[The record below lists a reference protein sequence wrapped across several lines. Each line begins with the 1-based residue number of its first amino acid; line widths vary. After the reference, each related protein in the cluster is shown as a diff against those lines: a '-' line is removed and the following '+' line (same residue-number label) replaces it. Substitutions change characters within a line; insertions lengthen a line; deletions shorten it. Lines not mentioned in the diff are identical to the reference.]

1 MKSAVR
7 ICGYNQPMKVLITG
21 ATGFL
26 GGSLARRLNHMGW
39 DVTALGRNPAKLN
52 QLEDDGIRAV
62 RADIFKRD
70 EVTASFSD
78 VELVFHCA
86 ALPSPWGSFEKFYQ
100 ANVIGTRNI
109 VQACMDGNV
118 KRLVHVST
126 PSIYFDYASRI
137 GVKENDPLPEPIS
150 HYAAT
155 KRLAEEEIDKGF
167 AQGLAIVS
175 IRPRAIF
182 GEGDTVIFPR
192 LLSRLKTG
200 RLPIL
205 GDGENIVDLTYV
217 QNVVDALLLCAESP
231 ANTLGK
237 TYNISNDEPVKIW
250 ELVERICD
258 ELNLPHPKRNISKRA
273 AHTAASVIEFFY
285 SLIPYSPEPPL
296 TRVTVSML
304 ANSTTLDI
312 SAAQYELGYQ
322 PNISVEEG
330 VRRFLKWWKEKNPS
344 LRGR

>member
-1 MKSAVR
+1 
-7 ICGYNQPMKVLITG
+7 MKVFITG

-26 GGSLARRLNHMGW
+26 GGALARRLHRMGW

-52 QLEDDGIRAV
+52 QLEDDGIRIV
-62 RADIFKRD
+62 RADISKKD
-70 EVTASFSD
+70 EVTASFSE

-86 ALPSPWGSFEKFYQ
+86 ALPAPWGNYEKFYQ

-109 VQACMDGNV
+109 VQACLENNV
-118 KRLVHVST
+118 KRLVYIST
-126 PSIYFDYASRI
+126 PSIYFDYNSHI
-137 GVKENDPLPEPIS
+137 GVKENDPLPEPIT

-155 KRLAEEEIDKGF
+155 KRLAEEEIDKAF
-167 AQGLAIVS
+167 AQGLAVVS

-192 LLSRLKTG
+192 LLSRLKSG

-205 GDGENIVDLTYV
+205 GDGENIVDLTYI

-237 TYNISNDEPVKIW
+237 TYNISNGEPVKIW

-258 ELNLPHPKRNISKRA
+258 ELNLPRPQQKISQRT
-273 AHTAASVIEFFY
+273 AHAAASVIEFFY

-304 ANSTTLDI
+304 ANNTTLDI
-312 SAAQYELGYQ
+312 SAAKNELGYQ
-322 PNISVEEG
+322 PNVSVEEG
-330 VRRFLKWWKEKNPS
+330 VQKFLKWWKEKN
-344 LRGR
+344 